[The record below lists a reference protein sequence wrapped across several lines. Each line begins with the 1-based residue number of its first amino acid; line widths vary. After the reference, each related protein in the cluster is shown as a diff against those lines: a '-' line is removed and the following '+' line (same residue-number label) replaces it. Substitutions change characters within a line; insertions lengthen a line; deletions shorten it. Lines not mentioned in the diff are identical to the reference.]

1 MTSPTTDSAPGGE
14 APRGQVFD
22 LGYQHYLGP
31 REGRSRARRAIY
43 SDGVKAALGIGRGG
57 RAKIMPWSFIGLSAL
72 VAFIMSLV
80 AGTIDRVAGPGA
92 SELANLPTHSDY
104 YGFASILLFIFAAT
118 VGPEMLSP
126 DRKNGVIS
134 LYLVRPLT
142 TTDYVTS
149 RWAAFFTVMV
159 FVAWLPQTVLL
170 AGLALGA
177 SEPAEYMKDNW
188 LDVPRYLVSG
198 AAIALY
204 TTTLAMLVASYT
216 TRRAMAAA
224 FLIGLFVISAVFTS
238 GLAESL
244 DNTTGDWI
252 SMFNLANIPMHVN
265 DWVFDATSGFLANEP
280 SLNLPQWVR
289 VVWFLPWTVIPFALM
304 WRRYRDLT
312 L

>member
-1 MTSPTTDSAPGGE
+1 
-14 APRGQVFD
+14 
-22 LGYQHYLGP
+22 
-31 REGRSRARRAIY
+31 
-43 SDGVKAALGIGRGG
+43 
-57 RAKIMPWSFIGLSAL
+57 
-72 VAFIMSLV
+72 
-80 AGTIDRVAGPGA
+80 
-92 SELANLPTHSDY
+92 LANLPTHSDY

-142 TTDYVTS
+142 TTDYVIS
-149 RWAAFFTVMV
+149 RWAAFFTVML

-170 AGLALGA
+170 VGLALGA

-265 DWVFDATSGFLANEP
+265 DWVFDATSDFLANEP

-304 WRRYRDLT
+304 WRRYRNLA